1 MGPVK
6 GGSVSELLKHV
17 SIPKMFRAEQAFK
30 KDRIER
36 EQIPEAVRK
45 ELSRPEIA
53 SRIQPGM
60 RIAITAGSRGVAN
73 VDVITRTI
81 VEFVKEQGASPFIVP
96 AMGSHGGAKAESQK
110 ELLAGYGITEE
121 AMGCPVKSSMETVLL
136 GYSEYGKPF
145 IRIKMQM
152 KQMESSFPAGS
163 SRITHSADRMKV
175 VSAR

>member
-96 AMGSHGGAKAESQK
+96 AM
-110 ELLAGYGITEE
+110 
-121 AMGCPVKSSMETVLL
+121 
-136 GYSEYGKPF
+136 
-145 IRIKMQM
+145 
-152 KQMESSFPAGS
+152 
-163 SRITHSADRMKV
+163 
-175 VSAR
+175 